1 VIRTPLD
8 SLDARTMTLR
18 DPDGRTHPLSVRQRL
33 MLLILDGHCRNRCY
47 CWVGNAELAAA
58 YGCEERTNGIGE
70 TPFPVYPIPEAAGE
84 TAAPLGRSPPS
95 FRGGFT
101 VIPGRVHRHSGEG
114 SPSFRG
120 GFTVIPGRVHR
131 HSGEDFFRK
140 SLHGKGNFSLTVLTL
155 LT

>member
-1 VIRTPLD
+1 MQSAVQDSPIGVRPRPEAAEPPADPRPLPPRAPWVIRTPLD

-101 VIPGRVHRHSGEG
+101 VIPGRIFSVSRY
-114 SPSFRG
+114 
-120 GFTVIPGRVHR
+120 TVRAIFP
-131 HSGEDFFRK
+131 
-140 SLHGKGNFSLTVLTL
+140 
-155 LT
+155 